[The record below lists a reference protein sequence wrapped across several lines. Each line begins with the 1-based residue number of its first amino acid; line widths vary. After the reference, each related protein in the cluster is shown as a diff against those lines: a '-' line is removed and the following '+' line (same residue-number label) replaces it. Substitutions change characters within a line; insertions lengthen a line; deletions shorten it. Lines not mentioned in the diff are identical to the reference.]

1 MQELGTQRRAGLK
14 GSEDSGSQTSGEPYS
29 LFHDRER
36 KVYELTPAGGITI
49 VVIVYD
55 EDESSGL

>member
-1 MQELGTQRRAGLK
+1 MIRRFRVPA
-14 GSEDSGSQTSGEPYS
+14 SGEPYS

-36 KVYELTPAGGITI
+36 KVNEPTPAGGITI

-55 EDESSGL
+55 EDESYGL